1 MSNFHERFKNKSST
15 KAVTSEL
22 PLDPARAILKPSASQ
37 LHGGTIFQNSGN
49 YIITPNLQGP
59 EVVHKS
65 KNSLVSPISDIDFP
79 EARALAMPANSVSP
93 KLVIRSQHQSTTP
106 LISKPDYSLSS
117 KKKALNQ
124 SYDKKI
130 SDFTPYTL
138 EDYYSIKHKT
148 YYQLGG
154 LGPSSVGTNEWQQKK
169 LVNDKRL
176 KYGKKI
182 YFRNAGNLPLLP
194 LANIVSPL
202 NGNREIWREIQGD
215 VVESINKSKLRK
227 EMLPN

>member
-1 MSNFHERFKNKSST
+1 MSNFQERFKNKSST
-15 KAVTSEL
+15 IAVTGQL
-22 PLDPARAILKPSASQ
+22 ALDPARAILKPSASQ
-37 LHGGTIFQNSGN
+37 LHGTIFQNSGN
-49 YIITPNLQGP
+49 YIITPGHHDTL
-59 EVVHKS
+59 HKS
-65 KNSLVSPISDIDFP
+65 KNSLSSPISDMNYPQTLVKPIS
-79 EARALAMPANSVSP
+79 SVSP
-93 KLVIRSQHQSTTP
+93 KLIIRSQHQSTTP

-202 NGNREIWREIQGD
+202 NGNREIGREIQGD
-215 VVESINKSKLRK
+215 VVESITKSKLRK

>member
-1 MSNFHERFKNKSST
+1 M
-15 KAVTSEL
+15 
-22 PLDPARAILKPSASQ
+22 
-37 LHGGTIFQNSGN
+37 
-49 YIITPNLQGP
+49 
-59 EVVHKS
+59 HKS

-117 KKKALNQ
+117 KKKVMNQ

-138 EDYYSIKHKT
+138 EDYYSIKYKT

-182 YFRNAGNLPLLP
+182 YFSNAGNLPPLP
-194 LANIVSPL
+194 LLILLDLWIVIKKL
-202 NGNREIWREIQGD
+202 EADIQAE
-215 VVESINKSKLRK
+215 VVNSGTKSKIRNEILIQ
-227 EMLPN
+227 LV